1 MATLADVY
9 RLRAQSRI
17 ELFRMSAPLVLTM
30 LLGGGAVAAYAFL
43 LFVPIRNMLM
53 ELTNVG

>member
-17 ELFRMSAPLVLTM
+17 EMFRMSAPLLLTM
-30 LLGGGAVAAYAFL
+30 VLGGGAVAAYAFL
-43 LFVPIRNMLM
+43 LFVPVRNMLL
-53 ELTNVG
+53 ELTRAG